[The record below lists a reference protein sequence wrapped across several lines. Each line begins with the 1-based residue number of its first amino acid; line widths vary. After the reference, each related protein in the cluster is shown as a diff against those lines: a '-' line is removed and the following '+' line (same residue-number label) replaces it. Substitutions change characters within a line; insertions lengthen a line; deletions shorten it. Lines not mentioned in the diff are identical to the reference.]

1 VGRRDPL
8 PADALTGVHVLI
20 VDDDPDARDLIGTV
34 LQYCGA
40 LVSVVAAAV
49 DALALVERLTPDV
62 LLVDIAM
69 PERDGYWLLESV
81 RARPLQRGRAIP
93 AVAITAH
100 SQSHGPDR
108 TLGAG
113 FQGHLGKPIDPWE
126 MCRVIASLAR
136 KI

>member
-1 VGRRDPL
+1 MGRRDPL

-40 LVSVVAAAV
+40 LVSAVAVAV
-49 DALALVERLTPDV
+49 DALALVERTWASPS
-62 LLVDIAM
+62 I
-69 PERDGYWLLESV
+69 
-81 RARPLQRGRAIP
+81 
-93 AVAITAH
+93 
-100 SQSHGPDR
+100 
-108 TLGAG
+108 
-113 FQGHLGKPIDPWE
+113 PWE